1 MINPAKDRLRLADSR
16 AVGRC
21 SAAQVAVHRQRAT
34 QFTPNQ
40 HVRPPDHQAATVP
53 TLQLATH

>member
-1 MINPAKDRLRLADSR
+1 MINPAKDRLRLAAAQS
-16 AVGRC
+16 VVC

-34 QFTPNQ
+34 QFTPNERA
-40 HVRPPDHQAATVP
+40 RPPDHQAATVP